1 MSLDLGETILQ
12 LDRVTRNLGQGYL
25 DRRSRLIQLL
35 HDAAS
40 VAPEEARRK
49 TKRFYDPFLAAQVTD
64 TLLGQVVPPPAP
76 ADWLAASVDG
86 SHIDVDRH
94 LPVSCYLLNLGGC
107 VLTYGAQPDARFFSR
122 PHLAAEPDELYL
134 SDPERPTDEEQVTG
148 NLLGLY
154 RTVREL
160 ERLAEVVTEVVREC
174 PADLPTLALVDG
186 TLVLWGLAGQ
196 SYRPFIRQFIID
208 EGLLPALEQFRKL
221 AQERRVTLAA
231 YVSLPRVTEVANAI
245 RRCLC
250 PNELAHCRESCS
262 NRRSDRMPCSNSNQF
277 LDRDIFGE
285 LLEPGQR
292 SPLYR
297 TNSSVPREYYGE
309 RQQVYFYYLNAG
321 EEIARVEV
329 PQWVAEDEDLLS
341 LGHSLIV
348 EQCRKGQGYPV
359 AISEAHEQAVV
370 SGRDRQLFKQMVA
383 ETLEREGLTAYTSQK
398 ERSKQRPWL

>member
-12 LDRVTRNLGQGYL
+12 LDQVTRNLGQSYQA
-25 DRRSRLIQLL
+25 RRNRLAQLL
-35 HDAAS
+35 QDAAK
-40 VAPEEARRK
+40 VAPEQAREK
-49 TKRFYDPFLAAQVTD
+49 TDRFYDPFLAAQVVD
-64 TLLGQVVPPPAP
+64 TLLGEISPPPPPAE
-76 ADWLAASVDG
+76 WTAASVDG

-94 LPVSCYLLNLGGC
+94 LPVPCYLLNLGGC
-107 VLTYGAQPDARFFSR
+107 VLTYGARADARFFSR

-134 SDPERPTDEEQVTG
+134 RDPLRPTDEAVVTG

-160 ERLAEVVTEVVREC
+160 ERLAEEVREC

-186 TLVLWGLAGQ
+186 TLVLWGLAGR
-196 SYRPFIRQFIID
+196 SYPPFVQQAIIN
-208 EGLLPALEQFRKL
+208 EGLLPALEEFRKL
-221 AQERRVTLAA
+221 ARERRVTLAA

-262 NRRSDRMPCSNSNQF
+262 NRRSDRTPCSNSNDF
-277 LDRDIFGE
+277 MDREIFGE
-285 LLEPGQR
+285 LLAPGQR
-292 SPLYR
+292 SPLYK
-297 TNSSVPREYYGE
+297 TNSSVPREMYGA

-341 LGHSLIV
+341 LGHSLIA
-348 EQCRKGQGYPV
+348 EQCRRGQGYPV

-370 SGRDRQLFKQMVA
+370 SGRDRQLFRQMVA
-383 ETLEREGLTAYTSQK
+383 ETLEREGLAAYTSQK
-398 ERSKQRPWL
+398 ERSKQRPWV